1 MVWGHGD
8 HQTISIYKVWGPGD
22 FCER

>member
-22 FCER
+22 SCEL